1 MFPSG
6 ANDVHE
12 FICNSLAGKAL
23 CSIKSEARC
32 SLALL
37 FHFRCLGSVLGS
49 LAFLLTA
56 FLVLH
61 QVIVAFLQVI
71 GMLLFGWPCLFFWV
85 QGTIHLGFWVLKF
98 YSYSC
103 F

>member
-1 MFPSG
+1 MFSSG

-23 CSIKSEARC
+23 CSITSEARC

-56 FLVLH
+56 RLH
-61 QVIVAFLQVI
+61 QVIVVFLQVI
-71 GMLLFGWPCLFFWV
+71 GVLLFGWRCLFFRV
-85 QGTIHLGFWVLKF
+85 QGTIHLGVWVLRF
-98 YSYSC
+98 YSYCC